1 MTASPL
7 DKAARE
13 HPLFRALGQ
22 RHAETIQALGT
33 PASFLANEE
42 IFGAGD
48 RADVFFLIQHGR
60 VALELHVPDRGT
72 IVIETLGPGEL
83 LGWSW
88 LIAPYRWQ
96 FDARA
101 VDPVEAVAFDAAS
114 LRATIERDHDLGYA
128 LYVSFGRVLL
138 ERLQA
143 TRHRL
148 LDIYGHGA
156 R

>member
-1 MTASPL
+1 MTAPPL
-7 DKAARE
+7 ESTVRE
-13 HPLFRALGQ
+13 HPFFRALEQ
-22 RHAETIQALGT
+22 RHAAVLTGLAT
-33 PASFLANEE
+33 PVSFLPDEE
-42 IFGAGD
+42 VFRTGD

-60 VALELHVPDRGT
+60 VALEVHVPERGAL
-72 IVIETLGPGEL
+72 VIETLGPGEI

-88 LIAPYRWQ
+88 LISPYRWQ

-101 VDPVEAVAFDAAS
+101 VDTVEGVAFDAAA
-114 LRATIERDHDLGYA
+114 LRETIERDHDLGYA

-148 LDIYGHGA
+148 LDLYGHGP

>member
-1 MTASPL
+1 VP
-7 DKAARE
+7 DE
-13 HPLFRALGQ
+13 ELFR
-22 RHAETIQALGT
+22 
-33 PASFLANEE
+33 
-42 IFGAGD
+42 AGD
-48 RADVFFLIQHGR
+48 RADAFFLVRHGR
-60 VALELHVPDRGT
+60 VALELHVPDRGAV
-72 IVIETLGPGEL
+72 VIETLGPGEL

-88 LIAPYRWQ
+88 LISPYRWQ

-101 VDPVEAVAFDAAS
+101 VDPVEVLSFDAAP
-114 LRATIERDHDLGYA
+114 LREMIERDHDLGYA

-148 LDIYGHGA
+148 LDLYGNDA